1 MLLVALCAALAF
13 SGTPAPAPA
22 QPAPRTP
29 RAHPQPH
36 DFTLLAADPEDGAEL
51 IGRRAPAWSF
61 ERWIRSPA
69 LTPQDLHGKVVL
81 LRWWTDGCEL
91 CAATLPGLEALRKRY
106 GHDGLVVI
114 GVYHPKPPR
123 AVSDRDIIAFA
134 NRLGF
139 RGPIAV
145 DQRWSTLERYWLAD
159 HERGFTSVSF
169 LIDRD
174 GLIQWVQSG
183 GEYHPSDDPRHA
195 SCDRDY
201 RGLEQALATL
211 LGRS

>member
-1 MLLVALCAALAF
+1 MRTLLIVLAALLA
-13 SGTPAPAPA
+13 SSPAAA
-22 QPAPRTP
+22 QPDGRAAPDRK
-29 RAHPQPH
+29 QPH
-36 DFTLLAADPEDGAEL
+36 DFALLAADPEDGAEL

-61 ERWIRSPA
+61 ERWIRSAP
-69 LTPQDLHGKVVL
+69 LTPPDLRGKVIL
-81 LRWWTDGCEL
+81 LRWWTEGCDL
-91 CAATLPGLEALRKRY
+91 CTTTLPGLEALRKRY
-106 GHDGLVVI
+106 GRDGLVVI

-123 AVSDRDIIAFA
+123 AVSDRDVLAAA

-145 DQRWSTLERYWLAD
+145 DSRWTTLERYWLAG
-159 HERGFTSVSF
+159 HEREFTSVSF

-174 GLIQWVQSG
+174 GLIQWVQAG

-195 SCDRDY
+195 RCDADY
-201 RGLEQALATL
+201 RGLERALATL

>member
-1 MLLVALCAALAF
+1 MLLVALGTALAL
-13 SGTPAPAPA
+13 SASPA
-22 QPAPRTP
+22 QPAPRAALD
-29 RAHPQPH
+29 RKQPH
-36 DFTLLAADPEDGAEL
+36 DFALLAADPEDGAEL

-61 ERWIRSPA
+61 ERWIRSSA
-69 LTPQDLHGKVVL
+69 LTPQDLRGKVVL
-81 LRWWTDGCEL
+81 LRWWTEGCDL
-91 CAATLPGLEALRKRY
+91 CTATLPGLETLRKRY
-106 GHDGLVVI
+106 GRDGLVVI

-123 AVSDRDIIAFA
+123 AVSDRDILAFA

-169 LIDRD
+169 LLDRD
-174 GLIQWVQSG
+174 GLIQWVQAG
-183 GEYHPSDDPRHA
+183 GEYHPSDDPKHA
-195 SCDRDY
+195 RCDRDY
-201 RGLEQALATL
+201 RALEQELATL